1 MNFANKTT
9 VFLATGCYVGYIPF
23 APGTLGSL
31 IGLPLCFLLAGIQLS
46 AAMMAVLVFIFLAI
60 WISGAAARGLKRK
73 DPGCIVI
80 DEIAGM
86 VVTFIGLPFTLTTA
100 ALGFIL
106 FRILDILK
114 PFPIRIIDQRLSGGL
129 GIVADDVVA
138 GIFSNLI
145 IRISLAILLCVGK
158 AGIFILS

>member
-1 MNFANKTT
+1 MNFTNKTA
-9 VFLATGCYVGYIPF
+9 VFLATGGYVGHIPF
-23 APGTLGSL
+23 APGTFGSL
-31 IGLPLCFLLAGIQLS
+31 IGIPLCFLLAGIQLS
-46 AAMMAVLVFIFLAI
+46 AAIAAAIIFILLAI
-60 WISGAAARGLKRK
+60 WISGAAAKTLKRK

-100 ALGFIL
+100 VLGFIL

-114 PFPIRIIDQRLSGGL
+114 PFPIRTLDQRLPGGL

-138 GIFSNLI
+138 GIFANLI
-145 IRISLAILLCVGK
+145 VRILL
-158 AGIFILS
+158 FIIYSY

>member
-1 MNFANKTT
+1 MSFANKTA

-23 APGTLGSL
+23 APGTFGSL
-31 IGLPLCFLLAGIQLS
+31 IGLPLCSLLAGIQLP
-46 AAMMAVLVFIFLAI
+46 AAIMAAVVLILLAI
-60 WISGAAARGLKRK
+60 WISGAAARRLKRK

-100 ALGFIL
+100 VLGFIL

-114 PFPIRIIDQRLSGGL
+114 PFPIRMIDQRLSGGL

-138 GIFSNLI
+138 GIFANI
-145 IRISLAILLCVGK
+145 VTRILLAIL
-158 AGIFILS
+158 GIY

>member
-1 MNFANKTT
+1 MNFTNKTA
-9 VFLATGCYVGYIPF
+9 VFLATGGYVGFIPF
-23 APGTLGSL
+23 APGTFGSL
-31 IGLPLCFLLAGIQLS
+31 IGLPFCFLLAGIQLS
-46 AAMMAVLVFIFLAI
+46 AAIIAALLFIALAI
-60 WISGAAARGLKRK
+60 WISGAAAKTLKRK

-100 ALGFIL
+100 FLGFIL

-114 PFPIRIIDQRLSGGL
+114 PFPIRTLDQRLSGGL

-138 GIFSNLI
+138 GIFANI
-145 IRISLAILLCVGK
+145 ITRISLVILY
-158 AGIFILS
+158 IY